1 MKSVKNFFKLFLETF
16 AWIMVLAVISLFI
29 IRVIEKF
36 VVLDDTWQICII
48 CAVSAGM
55 DGIPKFHNLFL
66 VKVLPL
72 YHQTQ
77 ILQQMI
83 LNRKEGSL
91 MAAILL

>member
-36 VVLDDTWQICII
+36 VALDDTWQICII

-55 DGIPKFHNLFL
+55 DGIPKFHNLFFG
-66 VKVLPL
+66 KD
-72 YHQTQ
+72 TT
-77 ILQQMI
+77 II
-83 LNRKEGSL
+83 SSNTDITTDDSK
-91 MAAILL
+91 

>member
-55 DGIPKFHNLFL
+55 DGISKFHNLFFG
-66 VKVLPL
+66 KG
-72 YHQTQ
+72 TT
-77 ILQQMI
+77 II
-83 LNRKEGSL
+83 SSNTDITTDDSK
-91 MAAILL
+91 

>member
-55 DGIPKFHNLFL
+55 DGIPKFHNLFFW
-66 VKVLPL
+66 
-72 YHQTQ
+72 
-77 ILQQMI
+77 
-83 LNRKEGSL
+83 
-91 MAAILL
+91 